1 MSKELDILA
10 LDLQQ
15 QLNQIDEVELQIESK
30 LSEIKE
36 LKDTE
41 KIQSMNEEIKNLLD
55 WWKEHTGYDY
65 EI

>member
-1 MSKELDILA
+1 MKELDILV

-15 QLNQIDEVELQIESK
+15 QLNQIDEVESQIEGK
-30 LSEIKE
+30 LFEIKN
-36 LKDTE
+36 LKDPVE
-41 KIQSMNEEIKNLLD
+41 IQSMNEEIKDLLA

>member
-1 MSKELDILA
+1 MKELDILV

-15 QLNQIDEVELQIESK
+15 QLNQIDEVESQIEGK
-30 LSEIKE
+30 LSEIKN
-36 LKDTE
+36 LKDPVE
-41 KIQSMNEEIKNLLD
+41 IQSMNEEIKNLLD

>member
-1 MSKELDILA
+1 MKELDILL

-15 QLNQIDEVELQIESK
+15 QLNQIDEVESQIEGK
-30 LSEIKE
+30 LSEIKN
-36 LKDTE
+36 LKDPVE
-41 KIQSMNEEIKNLLD
+41 IQSMNEEIKDLLT

>member
-1 MSKELDILA
+1 MKELDILA

-30 LSEIKE
+30 LSEIKN
-36 LKDTE
+36 LKDPA
-41 KIQSMNEEIKNLLD
+41 KIQSMNQEIKNLLD

>member
-1 MSKELDILA
+1 MKELDILV

-15 QLNQIDEVELQIESK
+15 QLNQIDEVESQIEGK
-30 LSEIKE
+30 LSEIKN
-36 LKDTE
+36 LKDPVE
-41 KIQSMNEEIKNLLD
+41 IQSMNEEINDLLA

>member
-1 MSKELDILA
+1 MKELDIAL

-15 QLNQIDEVELQIESK
+15 QLNQIDEVELKIESK
-30 LSEIKE
+30 LSEIKN
-36 LKDTE
+36 LKDPVE
-41 KIQSMNEEIKNLLD
+41 IQSMNEEIKNLID

>member
-1 MSKELDILA
+1 MKELDILV

-15 QLNQIDEVELQIESK
+15 QLNQIDEVELKIESK
-30 LSEIKE
+30 LSEIKN
-36 LKDTE
+36 LKE
-41 KIQSMNEEIKNLLD
+41 PVEIQSMNEEIKNLID

>member
-1 MSKELDILA
+1 MKELDILV

-15 QLNQIDEVELQIESK
+15 KLNQIDEVESQIEGK
-30 LSEIKE
+30 LSEIKN
-36 LKDTE
+36 LKDPVE
-41 KIQSMNEEIKNLLD
+41 IQSMNEEIKDLLT